1 LGDYRMVYFWPQFPD
16 PGLSAFPQPGPNCR
30 GQPLP
35 VHPHR
40 NLPSPCHPVVFLLG
54 AGWAY
59 SPNARRESQAVDD
72 VLIGHSDGDPPVR
85 PHPGIAARPAPF
97 SL

>member
-1 LGDYRMVYFWPQFPD
+1 
-16 PGLSAFPQPGPNCR
+16 
-30 GQPLP
+30 
-35 VHPHR
+35 
-40 NLPSPCHPVVFLLG
+40 VVFLLG